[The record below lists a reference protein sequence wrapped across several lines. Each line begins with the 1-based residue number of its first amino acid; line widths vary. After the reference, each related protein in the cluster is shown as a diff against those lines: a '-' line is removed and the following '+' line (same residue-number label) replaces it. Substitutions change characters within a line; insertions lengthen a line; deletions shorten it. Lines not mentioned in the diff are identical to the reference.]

1 MPVTDRWRAGDG
13 YNRFVTTQIDIFSEL
28 SGRQKEAVQHAEG
41 PLLIVAGPGSGKTR
55 VMAHRIAYLT
65 SVQGVAPWRIL
76 AVTFTNKSAR
86 ELRERA
92 AGLVGGANTGLQVR
106 TFHSFCAFVLRQDG
120 GQIGLDPAFSIYDGD
135 DQQKLVRNI
144 LEELEL
150 DPKQFAPRAI
160 LSGISDA
167 KNKMIDDSR
176 LSKLSKSYF
185 EEVVARVYARYT
197 EQLVTANAVDFDDL
211 LLRAH
216 NLFEDHAD
224 VLEKYQDR
232 YRHVLVDEF
241 QDTNAIQ
248 FSLTRLLAAKHKNIC
263 VVGDPD
269 QSIYS
274 WRHADIRN
282 LTDFQTVYPDA
293 VTVTL
298 DQSYR
303 STQTILEAA
312 SGVIANNDERLKKNL
327 WTENDKGS
335 PVTVGEAYDEDEEA
349 RVVLQEINRL
359 VEEDEF
365 DRQEIAV
372 MYRTNAQSRAM
383 EAACNRHGV
392 VYQLVGGTKFYER
405 KEIRDTVAYLRLTV
419 NPSDDAALERIVNV
433 PARGISPRSVD
444 AIRAVARSRGTS
456 MLNVILQ
463 VDDEEQGLFG
473 QLNPRAVKSVRA
485 FADLMERLIE
495 QSIILSAVE
504 LLDLTLERSGYKRL
518 VQEDKER
525 GEERWDNILELRGSA
540 SNFEGPEPRERLIEF
555 LENVALVSDIDSLEE
570 GEDAIT
576 LITLHQAKGLEYDA
590 VFMIGMEEGLLPH
603 SRSLESGADLE
614 EERRLC
620 YVGMTRARKRLY
632 MFHAF
637 QRGFRGSRGAMMPS
651 RFLDEIPLE
660 CVETVSIRR
669 NSNTVRKVAPT
680 RSVTGRSYDPTAGRR
695 GAATPLEVRAAQRG
709 DYRVAD
715 RVVHDTFGDG
725 IVIEAIETGGDTEVT
740 VAFGNGNGLKKL
752 MAAFSGLKKVKPG
765 DSTKAK
771 REDPELGDA
780 FLDAP

>member
-1 MPVTDRWRAGDG
+1 M
-13 YNRFVTTQIDIFSEL
+13 TTQIEIFSNL
-28 SGRQKEAVQHAEG
+28 SARQRQAVQHPSG

-55 VMAHRIAYLT
+55 VIAHRIAYLV
-65 SVQGVAPWRIL
+65 SVEGVAPWRVL
-76 AVTFTNKSAR
+76 AVTFTNKAAR

-92 AGLVGGANTGLQVR
+92 EGLVGGANSGLQVR
-106 TFHSFCAFVLRQDG
+106 TFHSFCAFVLRRDG
-120 GQIGLDPAFSIYDGD
+120 GRIGLDPAFSIYDGD
-135 DQQKLVRNI
+135 DQQRLVRSI
-144 LEELEL
+144 LEEMDL
-150 DPKQFAPRAI
+150 DPKQFAPRAV
-160 LSGISDA
+160 LAGISDA

-176 LSKLSKSYF
+176 LSKLTKSYF

-197 EQLVTANAVDFDDL
+197 ELLGTANAVDFDDL

-216 NLFEDHAD
+216 TLFEDYPD
-224 VLEKYQDR
+224 VLETYQER

-248 FSLTRLLAAKHKNIC
+248 FSLARLLAGKHRNIC

-293 VTVTL
+293 KIVTL

-312 SGVIANNDERLKKNL
+312 SGVISNNDERLKKDL
-327 WTENDKGS
+327 WTDNDKGS
-335 PVTVGEAYDEDEEA
+335 PITVGEAYDEDEEA

-359 VEEDEF
+359 VNEEEY
-365 DRQEIAV
+365 DRNEIAV
-372 MYRTNAQSRAM
+372 MYRTNAQSRAI
-383 EAACNRHGV
+383 EAACNRHGIP
-392 VYQLVGGTKFYER
+392 YQLVGGTKFYER
-405 KEIRDTVAYLRLTV
+405 KEIRDTVSYLRLTV
-419 NPSDDAALERIVNV
+419 NPSDDAALERIINV
-433 PARGISPRSVD
+433 PARGISQRSVD
-444 AIRAVARSRGTS
+444 ALRSAARARGTS
-456 MLNVILQ
+456 ILNVIFQ
-463 VDDEEQGLFG
+463 AGDDEHGLAEV
-473 QLNPRAVKSVRA
+473 LNARAVKSVAA

-495 QSIILSAVE
+495 QSIVLSPVE

-540 SNFEGPEPRERLIEF
+540 SSFDGPEPRERLIEF
-555 LENVALVSDIDSLEE
+555 LENVALVSDIDSLE
-570 GEDAIT
+570 DDQNAIT

-590 VFMIGMEEGLLPH
+590 VFMIGLEEGLLPH
-603 SRSLESGADLE
+603 SRSMESVADLE

-620 YVGMTRARKRLY
+620 YVGMTRARNRLY

-637 QRGFRGSRGAMMPS
+637 QRGFRGSRGAMLPS
-651 RFLDEIPLE
+651 RFLDEIPPG
-660 CVETVSIRR
+660 CVEAVAIRR
-669 NSNTVRKVAPT
+669 TVRRVDPGGAL
-680 RSVTGRSYDPTAGRR
+680 SYDPAGLKR
-695 GAATPLEVRAAQRG
+695 RAAAPAPVRSRTG
-709 DYRVAD
+709 AFRVAD
-715 RVVHDTFGDG
+715 RVRHETFGEG
-725 IVIEAIETGGDTEVT
+725 IVIEAIDSGGDMEVT
-740 VAFGNGNGLKKL
+740 VAFGSGNGIKKL
-752 MAAFSGLKKVKPG
+752 MAGFSGLQKVVPA
-765 DSTKAK
+765 DSTAAK

>member
-1 MPVTDRWRAGDG
+1 
-13 YNRFVTTQIDIFSEL
+13 VTTQIDIFSEL

-65 SVQGVAPWRIL
+65 SVQGIAPWRIL

-92 AGLVGGANTGLQVR
+92 EGLVGGANTGLQVR

-150 DPKQFAPRAI
+150 DPKKFAPRAI

-185 EEVVARVYARYT
+185 EEVVARVYTRYT
-197 EQLVTANAVDFDDL
+197 EQLATANAVDFDDL

-216 NLFEDHAD
+216 NLLEDHPV
-224 VLEKYQDR
+224 VLEKYQER

-248 FSLTRLLAAKHKNIC
+248 FSLARLLAAKHKNIC

-349 RVVLQEINRL
+349 RVVLQEIKRL
-359 VEEDEF
+359 VDEDDF
-365 DRQEIAV
+365 NRQEIAV

-392 VYQLVGGTKFYER
+392 AYQLVGGTKFYER

-419 NPSDDAALERIVNV
+419 NPSDDAALERIINV
-433 PARGISPRSVD
+433 PARGISPHSVD
-444 AIRAVARSRGTS
+444 AIRSVAHSRSTS

-463 VDDEEQGLFG
+463 VDDEEVGLFE

-485 FADLMERLIE
+485 FADLIERLIE

-555 LENVALVSDIDSLEE
+555 LENVALVSDIDSLDED
-570 GEDAIT
+570 EDAIT

-603 SRSLESGADLE
+603 SRSFESGADIE

-651 RFLDEIPLE
+651 RFLDEIPLA

-669 NSNTVRKVAPT
+669 NSNTVRKVTPT
-680 RSVTGRSYDPTAGRR
+680 RNVTGRSVSRGYDPTAGKRR
-695 GAATPLEVRAAQRG
+695 AATVLEVRAAQRG

-715 RVVHDTFGDG
+715 RVFHETFGDG

-752 MAAFSGLKKVKPG
+752 MAAFSGLKKVEPG

>member
-1 MPVTDRWRAGDG
+1 MAAGDG
-13 YNRFVTTQIDIFSEL
+13 YNRFVTTQVDIFSEL

>member
-1 MPVTDRWRAGDG
+1 
-13 YNRFVTTQIDIFSEL
+13 
-28 SGRQKEAVQHAEG
+28 
-41 PLLIVAGPGSGKTR
+41 
-55 VMAHRIAYLT
+55 
-65 SVQGVAPWRIL
+65 
-76 AVTFTNKSAR
+76 
-86 ELRERA
+86 
-92 AGLVGGANTGLQVR
+92 
-106 TFHSFCAFVLRQDG
+106 
-120 GQIGLDPAFSIYDGD
+120 
-135 DQQKLVRNI
+135 
-144 LEELEL
+144 
-150 DPKQFAPRAI
+150 
-160 LSGISDA
+160 
-167 KNKMIDDSR
+167 
-176 LSKLSKSYF
+176 
-185 EEVVARVYARYT
+185 
-197 EQLVTANAVDFDDL
+197 
-211 LLRAH
+211 
-216 NLFEDHAD
+216 
-224 VLEKYQDR
+224 
-232 YRHVLVDEF
+232 
-241 QDTNAIQ
+241 
-248 FSLTRLLAAKHKNIC
+248 
-263 VVGDPD
+263 
-269 QSIYS
+269 
-274 WRHADIRN
+274 
-282 LTDFQTVYPDA
+282 
-293 VTVTL
+293 
-298 DQSYR
+298 
-303 STQTILEAA
+303 
-312 SGVIANNDERLKKNL
+312 
-327 WTENDKGS
+327 
-335 PVTVGEAYDEDEEA
+335 
-349 RVVLQEINRL
+349 
-359 VEEDEF
+359 
-365 DRQEIAV
+365 
-372 MYRTNAQSRAM
+372 
-383 EAACNRHGV
+383 
-392 VYQLVGGTKFYER
+392 
-405 KEIRDTVAYLRLTV
+405 
-419 NPSDDAALERIVNV
+419 
-433 PARGISPRSVD
+433 
-444 AIRAVARSRGTS
+444 

-463 VDDEEQGLFG
+463 VDDEEIGLFE

-651 RFLDEIPLE
+651 RFLDEIPLA

-680 RSVTGRSYDPTAGRR
+680 RNVTGRSYDPTAGRR
-695 GAATPLEVRAAQRG
+695 SVATPLEVRAAQRG

-715 RVVHDTFGDG
+715 RVFHETFGDG

-752 MAAFSGLKKVKPG
+752 MAAFSGLKKVEPG

>member
-1 MPVTDRWRAGDG
+1 
-13 YNRFVTTQIDIFSEL
+13 VTTQIDIFSEL

-41 PLLIVAGPGSGKTR
+41 PILIVAGPGSGKTR

-65 SVQGVAPWRIL
+65 SVHGIAPWRIL

-92 AGLVGGANTGLQVR
+92 EGLVGGANTGLQVR
-106 TFHSFCAFVLRQDG
+106 TFHSFCAYVLRQDG
-120 GQIGLDPAFSIYDGD
+120 GQMGLDPAFSIYDGD
-135 DQQKLVRNI
+135 DQQRLVRTI

-185 EEVVARVYARYT
+185 EEVVARVYTRYT
-197 EQLVTANAVDFDDL
+197 ELLATANAVDFDDL
-211 LLRAH
+211 LLHAH
-216 NLFEDHAD
+216 NLLQNNTE
-224 VLEKYQDR
+224 VLQKYQER
-232 YRHVLVDEF
+232 FRHILVDEF

-248 FSLTRLLAAKHKNIC
+248 FSLARLLAGKHNNIC

-282 LTDFQTVYPDA
+282 LTDFQSVYPTA
-293 VTVTL
+293 KTVTL

-312 SGVIANNDERLKKNL
+312 SGVISNNDERLKKNL

-349 RVVLQEINRL
+349 RVVLQEIKRL
-359 VEEDEF
+359 VDEDDF
-365 DRQEIAV
+365 NRQEIAV
-372 MYRTNAQSRAM
+372 MYRTNAQSRSM
-383 EAACNRHGV
+383 EAACNRHGIS
-392 VYQLVGGTKFYER
+392 YQLVGGTKFYER
-405 KEIRDTVAYLRLTV
+405 KEIRDSVAYLRLTV
-419 NPSDDAALERIVNV
+419 NPSDDAALERIINV

-444 AIRAVARSRGTS
+444 TIRSVARSRGTS

-463 VDDEEQGLFG
+463 VDDE
-473 QLNPRAVKSVRA
+473 QLGIGEALNTRAVKSVRA

-495 QSIILSAVE
+495 QSIVLSTVE

-540 SNFEGPEPRERLIEF
+540 SNYEGPEPRERLIEF

-570 GEDAIT
+570 DEDAIT

-603 SRSLESGADLE
+603 SRSLESTADTE

-637 QRGFRGSRGAMMPS
+637 QRGFRGTRGAMMPS
-651 RFLDEIPLE
+651 RFLDEIPLS

-669 NSNTVRKVAPT
+669 NSSTVRKVAPG
-680 RSVTGRSYDPTAGRR
+680 RNVTGRAYEATGIKKR
-695 GAATPLEVRAAQRG
+695 AATSPAVRAAQRG

-715 RVVHDTFGDG
+715 RVSHETFGDG
-725 IVIEAIETGGDTEVT
+725 IVIEAVETGGDTEVT

-752 MAAFSGLKKVKPG
+752 MAAFSGLKKVEPRK
-765 DSTKAK
+765 STQAK

>member
-1 MPVTDRWRAGDG
+1 MPVTDRRGKGDG
-13 YNRFVTTQIDIFSEL
+13 YNRFVTTQVDIFSEL
-28 SGRQKEAVQHAEG
+28 SRRQKEAVQHAEG

-92 AGLVGGANTGLQVR
+92 GGLVGGANTGLQVR

-120 GQIGLDPAFSIYDGD
+120 GQIGLDSAFSIYDGD

-197 EQLVTANAVDFDDL
+197 EQLATANAVDFDDL

-327 WTENDKGS
+327 WTENGKGS

-359 VEEDEF
+359 VEEEEF

-405 KEIRDTVAYLRLTV
+405 KEIRDSVAYLRLTV

-473 QLNPRAVKSVRA
+473 QINPRAVKSVRA

-495 QSIILSAVE
+495 QSIILSTVE

-651 RFLDEIPLE
+651 RFLDEMPLA

-680 RSVTGRSYDPTAGRR
+680 RNVTGRSYDPTVGRR
-695 GAATPLEVRAAQRG
+695 RTATPLEVRAAQRG

-715 RVVHDTFGDG
+715 RVFHDTFGDG

-765 DSTKAK
+765 DSAKAK

>member
-1 MPVTDRWRAGDG
+1 
-13 YNRFVTTQIDIFSEL
+13 VTTRIDIFSEL
-28 SGRQKEAVQHAEG
+28 SGRQKEAVQHTEG

-65 SVQGVAPWRIL
+65 SVEGVAPWRVL
-76 AVTFTNKSAR
+76 AVTFTNKAAR

-92 AGLVGGANTGLQVR
+92 ESLVGGDNSGLQVR
-106 TFHSFCAFVLRQDG
+106 TFHSFCAYVLRQDG

-135 DQQKLVRNI
+135 DQQRLVRSI
-144 LEELEL
+144 LEELDL

-185 EEVVARVYARYT
+185 EEVVARVYVRYT
-197 EQLVTANAVDFDDL
+197 ELLATANAVDFDDL

-216 NLFEDHAD
+216 TLFENNPE

-248 FSLTRLLAAKHKNIC
+248 FSLARLLAAKHKNIC

-282 LTDFQTVYPDA
+282 LTDFQSVYPDTK
-293 VTVTL
+293 TVTL

-303 STQTILEAA
+303 STQTILDAA
-312 SGVIANNDERLKKNL
+312 SGVITHNDERLKKDL
-327 WTENDKGS
+327 WTENNRGA

-359 VEEDEF
+359 VDEDDF
-365 DRQEIAV
+365 DRREIAV

-392 VYQLVGGTKFYER
+392 TYQLVGGTKFYER

-444 AIRAVARSRGTS
+444 AIRTIARTRGTS

-463 VDDEEQGLFG
+463 VDDEELGLEEA
-473 QLNPRAVKSVRA
+473 LNKRAVNSVRA

-495 QSIILSAVE
+495 QSIILSAVD

-555 LENVALVSDIDSLEE
+555 LENVALVSDIDSLEDD
-570 GEDAIT
+570 EDAIT

-603 SRSLESGADLE
+603 SRSLESVADTE

-651 RFLDEIPLE
+651 RFLGEIPLA

-669 NSNTVRKVAPT
+669 NSRTVRKVTPA
-680 RSVTGRSYDPTAGRR
+680 RGAAAGGSRGYDPTDIKRQAVTS
-695 GAATPLEVRAAQRG
+695 GAVRTAQRG
-709 DYRVAD
+709 DFRVAD
-715 RVVHDTFGDG
+715 RVSHPTFGDG
-725 IVIEAIETGGDTEVT
+725 IVIEAVDTGGDTEVT

-752 MAAFSGLKKVKPG
+752 MAEFSGLKKVEPG
-765 DSTKAK
+765 KSTKAK
-771 REDPELGDA
+771 HEDPELGDA

>member
-1 MPVTDRWRAGDG
+1 MAGDG
-13 YNRFVTTQIDIFSEL
+13 YNRVVTTQIEIFAEL
-28 SGRQKEAVQHAEG
+28 SGRQKEAVQHRDG

-65 SVQGVAPWRIL
+65 SVEGVAPWRVL
-76 AVTFTNKSAR
+76 AVTFTNKAAR

-92 AGLVGGANTGLQVR
+92 EGLVGGSNTGLQVR
-106 TFHSFCAFVLRQDG
+106 TFHSFCSSVLRQDG
-120 GQIGLDPAFSIYDGD
+120 GQIGLDSAFSIYDSD
-135 DQQKLVRNI
+135 DQQRLVRSI

-176 LSKLSKSYF
+176 LSKISKSYF
-185 EEVVARVYARYT
+185 EEVIARVYTRYT
-197 EQLVTANAVDFDDL
+197 ELLATANAVDFDDL
-211 LLRAH
+211 LLTVH
-216 NLFEDHAD
+216 NLYENNPD

-248 FSLTRLLAAKHKNIC
+248 FSLARLLAGKHNNIC

-293 VTVTL
+293 ITVTL

-303 STQTILEAA
+303 STQTILQAA
-312 SGVIANNDERLKKNL
+312 SGVIAHNDERLKKDL
-327 WTENDKGS
+327 WTDNDKGS
-335 PVTVGEAYDEDEEA
+335 LITVGEAYDEDEEA

-359 VEEDEF
+359 VDED
-365 DRQEIAV
+365 DLNRQEIAV

-383 EAACNRHGV
+383 EAACNRHGIT
-392 VYQLVGGTKFYER
+392 YQLVGGTKFYER
-405 KEIRDTVAYLRLTV
+405 KEIRDAVAYLRLTV

-444 AIRAVARSRGTS
+444 AIRTVARNRGTS

-463 VDDEEQGLFG
+463 VDDDELGLFEV
-473 QLNPRAVKSVRA
+473 LNVRAVKSVRA

-495 QSIILSAVE
+495 QSIVLSAVE

-555 LENVALVSDIDSLEE
+555 LENVALVSDVDSLDDHD
-570 GEDAIT
+570 DAIT

-590 VFMIGMEEGLLPH
+590 VFMIGLEEGLLPH
-603 SRSLESGADLE
+603 SRSLESNSDLE

-651 RFLDEIPLE
+651 RFLDEIPVE
-660 CVETVSIRR
+660 CLETVSIRR
-669 NSNTVRKVAPT
+669 NSNTGRHVASDGSAYRLYNP
-680 RSVTGRSYDPTAGRR
+680 VDAKRR
-695 GAATPLEVRAAQRG
+695 AATPTAVRAARRG
-709 DYRVAD
+709 EFRVAD
-715 RVVHDTFGDG
+715 RVVHETFGDG
-725 IVIEAIETGGDTEVT
+725 IVIEAVETGGDTEVT

-752 MAAFSGLKKVKPG
+752 MAGFSGLKKVQPS